1 MKLTLLMPGLAWL
14 DVHDGAE
21 VCRGL
26 SLPALSCLLG
36 RGHRHGQ
43 ALSLTELYGWAG
55 GFPLHGLARELAKH
69 AGLTGDDWLMA
80 DPVHVR
86 IDRDRALLA
95 DVGVMR
101 LSQDEADAMVQSL
114 NRHFAEDGLTF
125 HAIEPGRWLLQL
137 PGPSQAQFTPLQD
150 AVGENVNEHLPA
162 GERGLH
168 WSRLLNEMQMLLYT
182 HPVNDAREM
191 QGELAVNSVWLW
203 GDGAAASQLADQ
215 PQADLLLSDDP
226 ILQQQADC
234 PTDAM
239 PYDFSGLMARCATL
253 QANSHVVVVQD
264 ALLSAAQYRDA
275 WGWREQLQR
284 METDWFQ
291 PLLQALKQG
300 KISELQLQCHG
311 DAGFKLRIYRR
322 DLWKFWQR
330 PQSPATL
337 Y

>member
-36 RGHRHGQ
+36 RGHRHSQ
-43 ALSLTELYGWAG
+43 ALSLTSLYGRAG
-55 GFPLHGLARELAKH
+55 RFPLHGLARALAKRADL
-69 AGLTGDDWLMA
+69 AGEDWLLA

-101 LSQDEADAMVQSL
+101 LSQDEAGAMVHSL
-114 NRHFAEDGLTF
+114 NQHFAEDGLTF

-137 PGPSQAQFTPLQD
+137 PGPSQAQFTPLPD

-182 HPVNDAREM
+182 HPVNDTREM

-203 GDGAAASQLADQ
+203 GDGATASPVADQ
-215 PQADLLLSDDP
+215 EPADLLLCDDD
-226 ILQQQADC
+226 ILLQQADC
-234 PTDAM
+234 ATDAM
-239 PYDFSGLMARCATL
+239 PYDFSGLMTRCVTQTDL
-253 QANSHVVVVQD
+253 NHVVVVQD
-264 ALLSAAQYRDA
+264 ALLAAAQYRDA

-311 DAGFKLRIYRR
+311 AAGFELRIRRR

>member
-1 MKLTLLMPGLAWL
+1 MKLTLQMPGLAWL
-14 DVHDGAE
+14 DAHDGAE
-21 VCRGL
+21 ICRGL

-36 RGHRHGQ
+36 RGRLQKQ
-43 ALSLTELYGWAG
+43 ALSLTDMYRQTCR
-55 GFPLHGLARELAKH
+55 FPVNGLAQLLARH
-69 AGLTGDDWLMA
+69 AGLAGDDWLLA

-101 LSQDEADAMVQSL
+101 LSQDEADAMVHSL
-114 NRHFAEDGLTF
+114 NQHFAEDGLVF

-137 PGPSQAQFTPLQD
+137 PEPSQAQFTPLQD

-203 GDGAAASQLADQ
+203 GDGTEGRPVANQA
-215 PQADLLLSDDP
+215 PADLLLCDDAL
-226 ILQQQADC
+226 LQQQAAC
-234 PTDAM
+234 ATDAM
-239 PYDFSGLMARCATL
+239 PYEFSGLMARCAALAT
-253 QANSHVVVVQD
+253 NSHVVMVQD

-275 WGWREQLQR
+275 WGWREQIQR

-311 DAGFKLRIYRR
+311 AAGFDLHIRRR

-330 PQSPATL
+330 PLSPATL